1 MNILH
6 LFSGYNTFSIAAKKH
21 AHNVVTV
28 DIKNYRGYEKQTYLI
43 DFMFFDYKKF
53 DKNYFDFILIG
64 FPCTTFSKA
73 SGMFHFIDNAIPIT
87 EQAHKSLEMIERMF
101 EILKYFKKSIFLIEN
116 PVSAL
121 FSNVYYQKI
130 AAQRN
135 YNHFRIYQYNY
146 GHLLAKHTEFVTNSQ
161 IIWLDNTIYR
171 KKGKFQKHKIDNI
184 SLKKRQSY
192 PIELCERIIDYAEIS
207 IKHITG

>member
-6 LFSGYNTFSIAAKKH
+6 LFSGYNTFSIVAKKH
-21 AHNVVTV
+21 GHNIITV
-28 DIKNYRGYEKQTYLI
+28 DIKNYRGCEKQTYLI

-73 SGMFHFIDNAIPIT
+73 SGMYHFLDNAIPIT
-87 EQAHKSLEMIERMF
+87 TQAHKSLEMIERMF
-101 EILKYFKKSIFLIEN
+101 DIIDYFDNSIFLIEN

-121 FSNVYYQKI
+121 FSNVYYMKM

-146 GHLLAKHTEFVTNSQ
+146 GHLLAKHTEFITNSE

-171 KKGKFQKHKIDNI
+171 KKGKFQKHKIDKI
-184 SLKKRQSY
+184 SLRKRQSY
-192 PIELCERIIDYAEIS
+192 PLELCERIIDYAENS
-207 IKHITG
+207 IK